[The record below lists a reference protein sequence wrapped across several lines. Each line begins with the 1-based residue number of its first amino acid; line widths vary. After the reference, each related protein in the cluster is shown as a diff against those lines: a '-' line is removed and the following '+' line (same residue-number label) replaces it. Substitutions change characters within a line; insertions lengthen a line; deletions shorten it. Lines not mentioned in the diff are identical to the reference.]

1 MTKERKED
9 RALLTDQK
17 KEESETLVLI
27 ELQGVT
33 YTDR

>member
-1 MTKERKED
+1 MTKED

-17 KEESETLVLI
+17 KEESETLVPI
-27 ELQGVT
+27 ELQGMT